1 MRVAN
6 LYETSKEPV
15 ISFEFFPPRDE
26 KAAKNFEKVI
36 DAIATL
42 EPHYMSVT
50 FGAGGT
56 TRDGSFQ
63 TVKKLVADKKLP
75 TVAYM
80 AGYGLGPEEIT
91 EVLDKYRDLGVET
104 IFVIRGD
111 EPANINQFTPHPD
124 SFQYASDMLSFI
136 NQRYD
141 FDLGCAGYPEGHIQ
155 AESLDK
161 DIEYLK
167 IKLNN
172 GARYVV
178 TQYFYDNGYFFEY
191 IKKCRAA
198 GISVPIIPGIMPIY
212 SMKMTEML
220 AKLCGSSITD
230 EIRINLQKLSA
241 DEKIAVENYGID
253 FAVRQCQELLKNG
266 VAGLHFYTMD
276 RSRSVT
282 EIINRLREENLL

>member
-26 KAAKNFEKVI
+26 KAAKNFEKII

-50 FGAGGT
+50 FGAGGS

-91 EVLDKYRDLGVET
+91 EVLDKYRGLGVET

-136 NQRYD
+136 NERYD

-178 TQYFYDNGYFFEY
+178 TQYFYNNGYFFEY

-220 AKLCGSSITD
+220 AKICGSSITD
-230 EIRINLQKLSA
+230 EIRISLQKLSA

-253 FAVRQCQELLKNG
+253 FAVRQCRELLKNG

-282 EIINRLREENLL
+282 EIINRLREENLV